1 MIAYADTS
9 FLAAL
14 YLGGPRADD
23 AIGLLRA
30 AGGRLP
36 LTPLGRLELFNAL
49 RLAAFRGQI
58 RRAQAGALAAA
69 ALADL
74 AAGTLYPSPSPS
86 DWFERA
92 EMLSEAHTAE
102 LGTRSLDVLHVAS
115 ALALGA
121 DTLLTFDRRQ
131 AALARAAGLRVRP
144 A

>member
-74 AAGTLYPSPSPS
+74 AAGTLYPSPS